1 MTMATPATMSPIRT
15 DVTSTRAGRL
25 SVESKCEKD
34 KNTVCS
40 TLSEGFTILI
50 NTLSTCLTSYI

>member
-34 KNTVCS
+34 K
-40 TLSEGFTILI
+40 ILYVQ
-50 NTLSTCLTSYI
+50 LCQKALLY